1 MYTWIVEMGILVFI
15 ILVCFIMYRRMVPLK
30 MPDLDDSTDDS
41 MESVDI
47 EEEEEVKVD
56 NAKRFSIV

>member
-1 MYTWIVEMGILVFI
+1 
-15 ILVCFIMYRRMVPLK
+15 
-30 MPDLDDSTDDS
+30 

-56 NAKRFSIV
+56 NAKRFSIVWFSYFIYYLFDTGRFN